1 MISLYEDYIV
11 KGFNTYI
18 NQLDYS
24 GLTDLFYKK
33 GEKRILKRKEF
44 FLRQNDSSLYAGY
57 VEKGAFR
64 FTRIGDSGKEAVVG
78 FSFEKEFICDYS
90 SFLKKSNSIVN
101 IQATTESVVYVI
113 SLYDYLEYLN
123 TGSEEQCF
131 RHKAAEALFEMVY
144 TRLLETYCDT
154 PEQRY
159 IKLMQRFPNLK
170 EKVPLKEIASF
181 LGVTPETVSHIR
193 KKLSYSE
200 KS

>member
-1 MISLYEDYIV
+1 ME
-11 KGFNTYI
+11 GFNTYI
-18 NQLDYS
+18 DLLDCS
-24 GLTDLFYKK
+24 GLTDFFYKK
-33 GEKRILKRKEF
+33 GEKRFLKRKEF

-64 FTRIGDSGKEAVVG
+64 LTRIGDNGKEAVVG
-78 FSFEKEFICDYS
+78 YSFEKEFICDYS
-90 SFLKKSNSIVN
+90 SFLKRTTSVVN
-101 IQATTESVVYVI
+101 IQATTESVVYVV
-113 SLYDYLEYLN
+113 SLSDYLEYLN
-123 TGSEEQCF
+123 TGPEEQRF

-144 TRLLETYCDT
+144 MRLLESYCDT

-159 IKLMQRFPNLK
+159 VKLMQRCPNLK

-193 KKLSYSE
+193 KKLSYPE